1 MKMKLNQSK
10 LKLILLCALSVSAL
24 NVFAASRDIT
34 ENTTE
39 TGASYDDSD
48 TTTQAALNVA
58 TSAVTYTGT
67 NITLSATNNGAVD
80 NVVGRGAYIDNG
92 AVLSLTGGSITTI
105 GSFGMAV
112 HVVNTSSGTV
122 NNVNIQTGG
131 YQAYGTWVVNS
142 TLALTG
148 GSISTTGSN
157 GYGIVLVT
165 SSGTVNNVNV
175 QTTGVRG
182 DGMKVAT
189 SSNLVLAGADIS
201 TSGSNGYGMWFETNS
216 SGTVSNANIQTTGDR
231 SHGVYVTNTSALTLT
246 DSDIST
252 GGNSAYGI
260 FATGS
265 STVTVNLNGNTLSS
279 TGASDSHSILASSAT
294 IALTGSN
301 GSVITGNVWSQG
313 GYSRVEITLTDA
325 GTEMHGNLR
334 QTNVTSVLNLSIG
347 AGVLFEG
354 SGELD
359 NLTLASGALLGYA
372 GDVLQVTGEITIGD
386 DITIDFSSLTET
398 GDYLVFNWSGATIT
412 GGTISEDQFNIAGE
426 GIEGTFSVENN
437 QLTFNATA
445 VPEPSTWFL
454 IGAGLGALAL
464 IRRRS
469 S

>member
-1 MKMKLNQSK
+1 MKLKLNQSK
-10 LKLILLCALSVSAL
+10 LKLILLCALSASAL
-24 NVFAASRDIT
+24 NVFADNKVVTSS
-34 ENTTE
+34 TTE
-39 TGASYDDSD
+39 SNQSYNDSD
-48 TTTQAALNVA
+48 PTLEALNVA

-67 NITLSATNNGAVD
+67 NIILSTTNNGAAD

-112 HVVNTSSGTV
+112 HLVNTSSGTV

-175 QTTGVRG
+175 QTTGARG

-189 SSNLVLAGADIS
+189 SSNLALAGGDIS
-201 TSGSNGYGMWFETNS
+201 TTGSRGYGMWFETNS
-216 SGTVSNANIQTTGDR
+216 SGTVSNVNIQTTGDY
-231 SHGVYVTNTSALTLT
+231 SHGAYVTNTSALTLT

-252 GGNSAYGI
+252 SGNSAYGI

-294 IALTGSN
+294 VALTGSN

-313 GYSRVEITLTDA
+313 GYSRVEITLSGA
-325 GTEMHGNLR
+325 GTELHGNLR
-334 QTNVTSVLNLSIG
+334 QTNVTSVINLSIG
-347 AGVLFEG
+347 AGVLLEG

-359 NLTLASGALLGYA
+359 SLTLESGAIIGYA
-372 GDVLQVTGEITIGD
+372 GDVLRVTGEITIGD
-386 DITIDFSSLTET
+386 GITIDFSSLTET
-398 GDYLVFNWSGATIT
+398 GDYLVFDWSGAT
-412 GGTISEDQFNIAGE
+412 GGDSINVDQFSVTDP
-426 GIEGTFSVENN
+426 GIEGTFSVANN

-464 IRRRS
+464 IR
-469 S
+469 